1 MLSNLIGLRIRPRI
15 RPLFSPLVG
24 HLSET
29 FKLGVSMLRKI
40 SWAQTRDLFRFAQRR
55 LRDEKLQQVAGSL
68 TFTTVLA
75 VVPVLTIAFAI
86 FTSFPLFNTFR
97 QALEAYFVESV
108 MPRAIANNIMNY
120 LNLFANKASR
130 LSAVGAVLLAMTSIA
145 MMGMIERAFNQIW
158 RVKRARRLARRILV
172 YWAIMTLGP
181 LLIGAS
187 LTITSQL
194 FMATSSLVGKVPFI
208 GALFYT
214 AISILLTTGAFT
226 LLYVSVPNRDVD
238 WRDAAWGGLVAAL
251 AFEVAKRL
259 FAVFIAQRQTYAMI
273 YGALAALPL
282 FLLWVYLSW
291 MITLVGALLVAA
303 LPVVKFERW
312 WYEPVPGGAFVDA
325 MAILKVLHDASRW
338 GDSALVNTAQIR
350 ARTRFGYDEMSS
362 LLERMLA
369 LGWVGQV
376 KVPPLT
382 RVQWGKRVSEGLD
395 NWVLLANLEK
405 ITLADVYRLF
415 VFGGAA
421 VNAGITGPSD
431 SESALD
437 AELVLDTAALARQV
451 ESAVEQG
458 LGQTLA
464 AHFKHAGRRL
474 IGPA

>member
-1 MLSNLIGLRIRPRI
+1 MLPKHIHPLIRYLAQPFKFGLSLLRGLSRPQ
-15 RPLFSPLVG
+15 
-24 HLSET
+24 
-29 FKLGVSMLRKI
+29 M
-40 SWAQTRDLFRFAQRR
+40 RDLLLFARRR
-55 LRDEKLQQVAGSL
+55 LREEKLQQVAGSL

-97 QALEAYFVESV
+97 QSLEAYFVESV
-108 MPRAIANNIMNY
+108 MPKAIANNIMNY
-120 LNLFANKASR
+120 LTLFASKASR
-130 LSAVGAVLLAMTSIA
+130 LSAVGAVLLIVTSVA
-145 MMGMIERAFNQIW
+145 MMGMIERVFNQIW
-158 RVKRARRLARRILV
+158 RVKRPRRLARRILV

-194 FMATSSLVGKVPFI
+194 FMATSSLVGKVHFI
-208 GALFYT
+208 GALFYGV
-214 AISILLTTGAFT
+214 ISILLTTGAFT
-226 LLYVSVPNRDVD
+226 LLYVAVPNRNVD
-238 WRDAAWGGLVAAL
+238 WRDAAWGGLMAAL

-259 FAVFIAQRQTYAMI
+259 FAIFIAQRQTYALI

-303 LPVVKFERW
+303 LPVVKYERW

-338 GDSALVNTAQIR
+338 GDSALVSTAEIR
-350 ARTRFGYDEMSS
+350 MRTRFGYDEMTT
-362 LLERMLA
+362 LLEKMLT
-369 LGWVGQV
+369 LSWVGQV
-376 KVPPLT
+376 KVAPVK
-382 RVQWGKRVSEGLD
+382 RVQWGKRVSEGSD
-395 NWVLLANLEK
+395 HWVLLANLDK
-405 ITLADVYRLF
+405 LTLADVYRLF

-421 VNAGITGPSD
+421 VDAGIAGPSD
-431 SESALD
+431 GVVEGLGVAN

-451 ESAVEQG
+451 EAAVEQG

-464 AHFKHAGRRL
+464 ARFRQAARDQDAS
-474 IGPA
+474 I